1 MTDITIISKTADS
14 LLTLI
19 DEGESFDILN
29 VREITGTVCE
39 IMEIILSTNLTGYG
53 KQDLVLLGN
62 IDAEELAFIQ
72 QSTTGTISQI

>member
-19 DEGESFDILN
+19 DEGESIDIFN
-29 VREITGTVCE
+29 VREITGTVYE
-39 IMEIILSTNLTGYG
+39 IMEIIFSTNLTGYG
-53 KQDLVLLGN
+53 KQDLVILGN